1 MTKLNMA
8 FFANLTIRKKLIFA
22 VSFITAV
29 LGLAA
34 IVVSGLLLTRVQTR
48 SMEIKENSLM
58 DVLTTATATNI
69 VSDETY
75 HSGATEHNLGL
86 VKSDADI
93 GLTAIVTM
101 DNKQPAVPFV
111 RNFTEDKN
119 LDPMK
124 LAEPFVKSGRTSYST
139 SGYLVAVRKLN
150 VPNAKTAKEY
160 NLLMALK
167 TSRITKESSI
177 ILGIMFILGVGMVI
191 VGFISASFLG
201 NAIVK
206 PLEVI
211 GQRMQDISQGQ
222 GDLTARL
229 EVRGNDET
237 SRLSTNFNHFV
248 ANIQQIIEEVVST
261 SEIIASGAS
270 EIASGMSEMGSTS
283 DSIAQTAEAQ
293 KANVGETRTRV
304 DSIAG
309 SSRTIYEN
317 VSTALTVYDQTQA
330 NASRGETA
338 VQDAV
343 TGMQAIRDN
352 SKQITNIL
360 SVISDIATQTN
371 LLALNAAIEAA
382 KAEEHGKGFAVVAD
396 EVRKLAERSAIAAKE
411 ITALIQTSNKSVEA
425 GSELVNAA
433 GMVLKSIQESIQAS
447 GERIQAIGSQ
457 SQAQTR
463 DSEAVVDA
471 MSGLS
476 SIAEQNA
483 SATEEMAATIHEST
497 SAVRDLSNAAERLA
511 TLVSRFKVR

>member
-1 MTKLNMA
+1 
-8 FFANLTIRKKLIFA
+8 
-22 VSFITAV
+22 
-29 LGLAA
+29 
-34 IVVSGLLLTRVQTR
+34 
-48 SMEIKENSLM
+48 
-58 DVLTTATATNI
+58 
-69 VSDETY
+69 
-75 HSGATEHNLGL
+75 
-86 VKSDADI
+86 
-93 GLTAIVTM
+93 
-101 DNKQPAVPFV
+101 
-111 RNFTEDKN
+111 
-119 LDPMK
+119 
-124 LAEPFVKSGRTSYST
+124 
-139 SGYLVAVRKLN
+139 
-150 VPNAKTAKEY
+150 
-160 NLLMALK
+160 
-167 TSRITKESSI
+167 
-177 ILGIMFILGVGMVI
+177 VI

-237 SRLSTNFNHFV
+237 SRLSTNFNQFV

-317 VSTALTVYDQTQA
+317 VSTALTVYEQTQV

-343 TGMQAIRDN
+343 AGMQAIRDN

-471 MSGLS
+471 MGGLS

-511 TLVSRFKVR
+511 SLVSRFKVR